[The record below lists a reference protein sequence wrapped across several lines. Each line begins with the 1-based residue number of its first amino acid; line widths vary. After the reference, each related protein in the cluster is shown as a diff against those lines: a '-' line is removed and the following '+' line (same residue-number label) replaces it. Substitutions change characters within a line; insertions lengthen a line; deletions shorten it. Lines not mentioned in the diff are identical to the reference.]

1 MTGPVIFRLRRTL
14 MQGRLDPRSTQPLV
28 QALIARLKNS
38 RFPAVAL
45 HKLAS
50 FRKQIVQD
58 ISPGT
63 TYIGLENI
71 EGISG
76 GYVPTSEKESVSS
89 AAVFKA
95 GDVLFPKLRP
105 YLNKTH
111 HANFDGIC
119 STDFHVLKIHGALP
133 GYVAAILRSDSVVQL
148 TTQWM
153 TGNTLPRL
161 QTEDIQNLPIPL
173 PPPDVQVKVQT
184 LMQVASAEKNRLTD
198 EIDQL
203 GIETTDVLYEYLN
216 ITPPTRVVSTFQE
229 RVFICKQSQIIRR
242 MDPYFF
248 SLLPAAYTTA
258 VSKGRYSLAA
268 LKDVAHLIDTGKT
281 PPKASYVESG
291 VAAANP
297 IIKAGS
303 YSGLGIDLEKVDW
316 IEKSFLGKRADIN
329 DIFILSAAHQPEY
342 VGKKIYLLLT
352 APTRE
357 TYFVGELLRIKSDL
371 AKVDPKYLFSLLNS
385 SIYKLLLNRHKRGQT
400 SHLYPRDVREILI
413 PLPTLREQKII
424 VKKIQQIE
432 DEIQARHDLVKKKIA
447 VAKAQVKKLI
457 LGD

>member
-119 STDFHVLKIHGALP
+119 STEFHVLKIHGALP

-303 YSGLGIDLEKVDW
+303 YSGIGIDLEKVDW

-342 VGKKIYLLLT
+342 VGKK
-352 APTRE
+352 
-357 TYFVGELLRIKSDL
+357 S
-371 AKVDPKYLFSLLNS
+371 
-385 SIYKLLLNRHKRGQT
+385 T
-400 SHLYPRDVREILI
+400 SY
-413 PLPTLREQKII
+413 
-424 VKKIQQIE
+424 
-432 DEIQARHDLVKKKIA
+432 
-447 VAKAQVKKLI
+447 
-457 LGD
+457 